1 MDRAR
6 VRMRTVVVS
15 TLHTG
20 LIELDAN
27 TSHHVRTV
35 LRLPIGTQV
44 KLVAPRQHQSALATV
59 RALEPR
65 VCVEVETVEQTLSAR
80 RDLIW
85 LQGLPKADKADAI
98 VQDATELGATR
109 IVFVAMTRCVRV
121 LDDARSEKM
130 RARWIRIAE
139 EAIKQC
145 GRPDL
150 PFIEGPLPLAE
161 ALAGVANGHRF
172 VLYEK
177 SKTPIREG
185 LQQALESAAPIAF
198 AVGPEGGITAEEVS
212 EFERAG
218 FITRS
223 LGSSILR
230 TETAAAAV
238 LGAVRLW
245 DG

>member
-1 MDRAR
+1 
-6 VRMRTVVVS
+6 MRTIVVEALREG
-15 TLHTG
+15 TL
-20 LIELDAN
+20 LLDADA
-27 TSHHVRTV
+27 SHHVRTV
-35 LRLPIGTQV
+35 LRLAVGTQL
-44 KLVAPRQHQSALATV
+44 KLVAPREHRSALATI
-59 RALEPR
+59 RALEPQ
-65 VCVEVETVEQTLSAR
+65 VSVEIRAVEHTPTAR
-80 RDLIW
+80 RELIW

-121 LDDARSEKM
+121 LDESRSEKM

-139 EAIKQC
+139 EALKQC
-145 GRPDL
+145 GRTDVPT
-150 PFIEGPLPLAE
+150 IEGPVALAE
-161 ALAGVANGHRF
+161 ALSSVPGGYRF

-177 SKTPIREG
+177 SEEPIRTR
-185 LQQALESAAPIAF
+185 LQEALLGTESIAF
-198 AVGPEGGITAEEVS
+198 AVGPEGGISEE
-212 EFERAG
+212 EIAAFEHAG

-223 LGSSILR
+223 LGSTILR